1 MSSRYRTVDCDE
13 RKITWDQRD
22 KVIDESANLDFPASA
37 HFTFT
42 THFRLCRSESWERT
56 ETYEFE
62 FHVSGR
68 EGRRN
73 EKPLDLSDL
82 ANYRSNFFS
91 ENLTIK
97 VLSLLFRHSCLLIP
111 YLVSLPTQ
119 VQLLHRHG
127 KPSSLDFSCLRNDA
141 HDFAPFLVATCRIQ
155 VLGTLLS
162 SLSELKV
169 SRLTDEYH
177 AQLVIR
183 RLAQEQNLSHAE

>member
-1 MSSRYRTVDCDE
+1 MGSARQGDRRKCESGLSCICTLYLYDPLSSCLP
-13 RKITWDQRD
+13 Q
-22 KVIDESANLDFPASA
+22 
-37 HFTFT
+37 
-42 THFRLCRSESWERT
+42 SWERT

-73 EKPLDLSDL
+73 EKSLDLSDL

-97 VLSLLFRHSCLLIP
+97 VLSLLFRHSSLLIP

-162 SLSELKV
+162 SLCELEV
-169 SRLTDEYH
+169 CRLTDEYH
-177 AQLVIR
+177 ARIVIR
-183 RLAQEQNLSHAE
+183 RLGREQNLSHAE